1 MTVDRPFVD
10 RPVVELDA
18 ATAVARRAAIAWRL
32 PEPTLIR
39 LGMNALYDAG
49 DVILRVGRS
58 SGAAP
63 AGHALVA
70 TMRAHGVPTINP
82 VDGLAADL
90 GGYGVSGWER
100 VEQIDAAI
108 DWEAVGAAVRIV
120 HTIPVDALPGDYPVP
135 APTTF
140 PWWDF
145 ETIMRDVGDLL
156 DARAAAGL
164 TAAIDRNADWRDRVS
179 VDGVV
184 CHGDVHPGNVLV
196 ASTGPLLI
204 DWDLLCFATPAWD
217 HAMLTTYAERWGG
230 DPAVYPAFCAGYGA
244 PGVDADLAR
253 SLGEL
258 RNVAATLLRLR
269 AGRTD
274 PSAAAEAEH
283 RLAYWR
289 GDSGAQ
295 WRAQ

>member
-1 MTVDRPFVD
+1 VTADRPFVD
-10 RPVVELDA
+10 RPVVDLDA
-18 ATAVARRAAIAWRL
+18 AAAVARRAAIVWRL

-39 LGMNALYDAG
+39 RGMNALYDAG
-49 DVILRVGRS
+49 DVVLRVGRS
-58 SGAAP
+58 SGPAL

-70 TMRAHGVPTINP
+70 AMRAHGVPTINP
-82 VDGLAADL
+82 IDGLAADID
-90 GGYGVSGWER
+90 GYGVSGWER
-100 VEQIDAAI
+100 VEEIEAAI

-120 HTIPVDALPGDYPVP
+120 HTIPFDALPADYPVP

-145 ETIMRDVGDLL
+145 EAIMRDVGDEL

-164 TAAIDRNADWRDRVS
+164 SAAIDRNADWRERVS
-179 VDGVV
+179 ANAVV

-204 DWDLLCFATPAWD
+204 DWDLLCLAAPAWD

-230 DPAVYPAFCAGYGA
+230 DPAVYSAFSAGYGE
-244 PGVDADLAR
+244 PRIDLDLAR
-253 SLGEL
+253 ALGEL
-258 RNVAATLLRLR
+258 RNVAATLLRVR

-283 RLAYWR
+283 RLEYWR
-289 GDSGAQ
+289 GDSAAQ